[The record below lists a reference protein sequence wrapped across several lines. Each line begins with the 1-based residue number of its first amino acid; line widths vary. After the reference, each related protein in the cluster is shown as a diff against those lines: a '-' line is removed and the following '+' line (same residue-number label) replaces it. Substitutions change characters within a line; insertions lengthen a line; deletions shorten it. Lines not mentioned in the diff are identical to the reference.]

1 MKAAADVCRQSCK
14 TLALVERKKAA
25 AAAAEEEKKWRK
37 RRAIYVDVL
46 LKISAYQA
54 EKKEKFHVP
63 P

>member
-1 MKAAADVCRQSCK
+1 MFADKVANFSSRGEKKKQQQQR
-14 TLALVERKKAA
+14 RKKK
-25 AAAAEEEKKWRK
+25 EKKWGK